1 MINQSWG
8 LMFDIF
14 VYLVENYFHNGQ
26 LPDAETI
33 TKRLSAAGFEDEDIS
48 EALTWLS
55 GFGQPEDIDGDTAFA
70 QSRGFRIYADEEH
83 NNLTPEA
90 RGFILFLQDSDII
103 TAPQRELIIERVL
116 ALPEPSVDLERI
128 KLIVLMVL
136 WNQQQSVDSLVLELL
151 ASRDYSTPQ

>member
-1 MINQSWG
+1 
-8 LMFDIF
+8 MFDIL

-33 TKRLSAAGFEDEDIS
+33 TKRLSAAGFEDDDIS

-55 GFGQPEDIDGDTAFA
+55 GFGQPEEAASNEAFT
-70 QSRGFRIYADEEH
+70 QSRGFRIYANEELT
-83 NNLTPEA
+83 NLTVEA
-90 RGFILFLQDSDII
+90 RGFIIFLQDSDII
-103 TAPQRELIIERVL
+103 SAPQRELIIERVL
-116 ALPEPSVDLERI
+116 ALPETSVDLERI

-151 ASRDYSTPQ
+151 ASRDYSSPQ

>member
-1 MINQSWG
+1 
-8 LMFDIF
+8 MFDIL

-33 TKRLSAAGFEDEDIS
+33 TKRLSAAGFEDDDIS

-55 GFGQPEDIDGDTAFA
+55 GFGQPEETEENTAFT
-70 QSRGFRIYADEEH
+70 QSHGFRVYADEELT
-83 NNLTPEA
+83 NLTVEA
-90 RGFILFLQDSDII
+90 RGFIIFLQDSDII
-103 TAPQRELIIERVL
+103 SAPQRELIIERVL
-116 ALPEPSVDLERI
+116 ALPETSVDLERI

-151 ASRDYSTPQ
+151 ASRDYSSPQ

>member
-1 MINQSWG
+1 
-8 LMFDIF
+8 MFDIL

-33 TKRLSAAGFEDEDIS
+33 TKRLSAAGFEEEDIS

-55 GFGQPEDIDGDTAFA
+55 GFGHPDETDGESAFA
-70 QSRGFRIYADEEH
+70 QSRGFRIYADEELT
-83 NNLTPEA
+83 NLTAEA
-90 RGFILFLQDSDII
+90 RGFILFLQDSEII
-103 TAPQRELIIERVL
+103 SAPQRELIIERVL
-116 ALPEPSVDLERI
+116 ALPETSVDLERI

-151 ASRDYSTPQ
+151 ASRDNSSPQ

>member
-1 MINQSWG
+1 
-8 LMFDIF
+8 MFDIL

-33 TKRLSAAGFEDEDIS
+33 TKRLSAAGFEDDDIS

-55 GFGQPEDIDGDTAFA
+55 GFGEPEDSAGNTAFSD
-70 QSRGFRIYADEEH
+70 SRGFRVYADEELT
-83 NNLTPEA
+83 NLTVEA
-90 RGFILFLQDSDII
+90 RGFIIFLQDSDII

-116 ALPEPSVDLERI
+116 ALPETSVDLERI

-151 ASRDYSTPQ
+151 ASRDYSSPQ

>member
-1 MINQSWG
+1 
-8 LMFDIF
+8 MFDIL

-33 TKRLSAAGFEDEDIS
+33 TKRLSAAGFEDDDIS

-55 GFGQPEDIDGDTAFA
+55 GFGEPEETEGNEAFA
-70 QSRGFRIYADEEH
+70 QSRGFRIYADEELT
-83 NNLTPEA
+83 NLTVEA

-103 TAPQRELIIERVL
+103 SAPQRELIIERVL
-116 ALPEPSVDLERI
+116 ALPETSVDLEGI

-136 WNQQQSVDSLVLELL
+136 WNEQQSVDSLVLELL
-151 ASRDYSTPQ
+151 ASRDCSSPQ

>member
-1 MINQSWG
+1 
-8 LMFDIF
+8 MFDIL

-33 TKRLSAAGFEDEDIS
+33 SKRLSAAGFEDDDIS

-55 GFGQPEDIDGDTAFA
+55 GFSQPDELDHHGAFA
-70 QSRGFRIYADEEH
+70 HSRGFRVYAEEELA
-83 NNLTPEA
+83 NLTAEA
-90 RGFILFLQDSDII
+90 RGFILFLEDSNII

-116 ALPEPSVDLERI
+116 ALADPDVNLEKL

-151 ASRDYSTPQ
+151 ASRDFSSPQ

>member
-1 MINQSWG
+1 
-8 LMFDIF
+8 MFDIL

-33 TKRLSAAGFEDEDIS
+33 SKRLSAAGFEDDDIS

-55 GFGQPEDIDGDTAFA
+55 GFGQPDETTENAAFVE
-70 QSRGFRIYADEEH
+70 SRGFRVYADEELT
-83 NNLTPEA
+83 NLTAEA
-90 RGFILFLQDSDII
+90 RGFIVFLQDSDII
-103 TAPQRELIIERVL
+103 SAPQRELIIERVL
-116 ALPEPSVDLERI
+116 ALPEPAVDLEKI

>member
-1 MINQSWG
+1 
-8 LMFDIF
+8 MFDIL

-33 TKRLSAAGFEDEDIS
+33 SKRLSAAGFEDDDIS

-55 GFGQPEDIDGDTAFA
+55 GFSGTDTVDSYGSFVHS
-70 QSRGFRIYADEEH
+70 QGFRVYADEELA
-83 NNLTPEA
+83 NLTAEA
-90 RGFILFLQDSDII
+90 RGFILFLEDSKII

-116 ALPEPSVDLERI
+116 ALGEPGVDLEKL

-151 ASRDYSTPQ
+151 ASRDFSSPQ

>member
-1 MINQSWG
+1 
-8 LMFDIF
+8 MFDIL

-33 TKRLSAAGFEDEDIS
+33 TKRLSAAGFEDDDIS

-55 GFGQPEDIDGDTAFA
+55 GFGQPEEAASNEAFA
-70 QSRGFRIYADEEH
+70 QSRGFRIYANEELT
-83 NNLTPEA
+83 NLTVEA
-90 RGFILFLQDSDII
+90 RGFIIFLQDSDII
-103 TAPQRELIIERVL
+103 SAPQRELIIERVL
-116 ALPEPSVDLERI
+116 ALPETSVDLERI

-151 ASRDYSTPQ
+151 ASRDYSSPQ

>member
-1 MINQSWG
+1 
-8 LMFDIF
+8 MFDIL

-33 TKRLSAAGFEDEDIS
+33 TKRLSAAGFEDDDIS

-55 GFGQPEDIDGDTAFA
+55 GFGQPEESDGDEAFA
-70 QSRGFRIYADEEH
+70 QSRGFRIYAEEELT
-83 NNLTPEA
+83 NLTVEA
-90 RGFILFLQDSDII
+90 RGFIIFLQDSDII
-103 TAPQRELIIERVL
+103 SAPQRELIIERVL
-116 ALPEPSVDLERI
+116 ALPETSVDLERI

-151 ASRDYSTPQ
+151 ASRDFSSPQ

>member
-1 MINQSWG
+1 
-8 LMFDIF
+8 MFDIL

-33 TKRLSAAGFEDEDIS
+33 TKRLSAAGFEDDDIS

-55 GFGQPEDIDGDTAFA
+55 GFGQPEESGGDEAFA
-70 QSRGFRIYADEEH
+70 QSRGFRIYAEEELT
-83 NNLTPEA
+83 NLTVEA
-90 RGFILFLQDSDII
+90 RGFIIFLQDSDII
-103 TAPQRELIIERVL
+103 SAPQRELIIERVL
-116 ALPEPSVDLERI
+116 ALPETSVDLERI

-151 ASRDYSTPQ
+151 ASRDYSSPQ